1 MTKKQPPT
9 ADECEQILKNKLDE
23 INDYT
28 GDEKSNFI
36 ASFTL
41 DLPNSPKI
49 ENSEIDNDY
58 TREAAFKAA
67 TLEGVKHAKELLI
80 ELEIPYIRPN
90 DMFVEMVK
98 SEEQMERIRQDLK
111 EKQQNQ
117 EKNFA
122 RNKEK
127 RELKE
132 KPKQKEQ
139 KRPGQLLRPRGNSKQ
154 QKERNQR
161 RERQGKK

>member
-9 ADECEQILKNKLDE
+9 AEQCEQILKKKLAE
-23 INDYT
+23 IDDYT

-41 DLPNSPKI
+41 DLPNSPNIEKI
-49 ENSEIDNDY
+49 ENDKF
-58 TREAAFKAA
+58 REVAFQEA

-80 ELEIPYIRPN
+80 ELEIPYVRPP
-90 DMFVEMVK
+90 DMFVEMMK
-98 SEEQMERIRQDLK
+98 TEAQMERIRDDLEEQKQNK
-111 EKQQNQ
+111 EKLL
-117 EKNFA
+117 A
-122 RNKEK
+122 RKKEK

-139 KRPGQLLRPRGNSKQ
+139 KRPGQLMKPHRDSRRQ
-154 QKERNQR
+154 QRDRQQR
-161 RERQGKK
+161 RERKGKK